1 MTISVVRDGS
11 RRMKHVVHVRQH
23 AFTVDEPPDNGGE
36 DLGVTAHELYDS
48 ALGTCKAMTV
58 LWYAQRKQIPVED
71 IRVTVDRDD
80 SQERQGLYR
89 LHVTLHL
96 TGALTAAQREHPAQP
111 DPCLNQCGIPL
122 QRAFVQL
129 LREAQLRTLVLHL
142 ERHIPGRFQR
152 PHD

>member
-96 TGALTAAQREHPAQP
+96 TGELTAAQRE
-111 DPCLNQCGIPL
+111 
-122 QRAFVQL
+122 QL
-129 LREAQLRTLVLHL
+129 LAVAEKCPLHKLMSQVRTEISTVLAP
-142 ERHIPGRFQR
+142 PG
-152 PHD
+152 

>member
-23 AFTVDEPPDNGGE
+23 AFTVDEPLDNGGE

-96 TGALTAAQREHPAQP
+96 TGALTAAQRE
-111 DPCLNQCGIPL
+111 
-122 QRAFVQL
+122 QL
-129 LREAQLRTLVLHL
+129 LAVAEKCPLHKLMSQVRTEISTVLAP
-142 ERHIPGRFQR
+142 PG
-152 PHD
+152 

>member
-1 MTISVVRDGS
+1 MTISVVRDRS

-23 AFTVDEPPDNGGE
+23 ALTVDEPPDNGGE

-96 TGALTAAQREHPAQP
+96 TGALTAVQRE
-111 DPCLNQCGIPL
+111 
-122 QRAFVQL
+122 QL
-129 LREAQLRTLVLHL
+129 LAVAEKCPLHKLMSQVRTEISTVLAP
-142 ERHIPGRFQR
+142 PG
-152 PHD
+152 

>member
-96 TGALTAAQREHPAQP
+96 TGTLTAAQRE
-111 DPCLNQCGIPL
+111 
-122 QRAFVQL
+122 QL
-129 LREAQLRTLVLHL
+129 LAVAEKCPLHKLMSQVRTEISTVLAP
-142 ERHIPGRFQR
+142 PG
-152 PHD
+152 

>member
-23 AFTVDEPPDNGGE
+23 AFTVDEPLDNGGE

-96 TGALTAAQREHPAQP
+96 TGTLTAAQRE
-111 DPCLNQCGIPL
+111 
-122 QRAFVQL
+122 QL
-129 LREAQLRTLVLHL
+129 LAVAEKCPLHKLMSQVRTEISTVLAP
-142 ERHIPGRFQR
+142 PG
-152 PHD
+152 

>member
-96 TGALTAAQREHPAQP
+96 TGALTAAQRE
-111 DPCLNQCGIPL
+111 
-122 QRAFVQL
+122 QL
-129 LREAQLRTLVLHL
+129 LAVAEKCPLHKLMSQVRTEISTVLAP
-142 ERHIPGRFQR
+142 PG
-152 PHD
+152 

>member
-1 MTISVVRDGS
+1 MTILVVRDRS
-11 RRMKHVVHVRQH
+11 RRMEHVVHVRQH

-96 TGALTAAQREHPAQP
+96 TGALTAAQRE
-111 DPCLNQCGIPL
+111 
-122 QRAFVQL
+122 QL
-129 LREAQLRTLVLHL
+129 LAVAEKCPLHKLMSQVRTEISTVLAP
-142 ERHIPGRFQR
+142 PG
-152 PHD
+152 

>member
-96 TGALTAAQREHPAQP
+96 TGELTAAQRE
-111 DPCLNQCGIPL
+111 
-122 QRAFVQL
+122 QL
-129 LREAQLRTLVLHL
+129 LAVAEKCPLHKLTSQVRTEISTVLAP
-142 ERHIPGRFQR
+142 PG
-152 PHD
+152 

>member
-96 TGALTAAQREHPAQP
+96 TGALTATQRE
-111 DPCLNQCGIPL
+111 
-122 QRAFVQL
+122 QL
-129 LREAQLRTLVLHL
+129 LAVADKCPLHKLMSQVRTEISTVLAPPAPT
-142 ERHIPGRFQR
+142 IP
-152 PHD
+152 P